1 MSTEIFSHINWLAV
15 LVATLA
21 YFMLGALWYSK
32 ALFGKSWATMVK
44 LDVSDPN
51 LKKGM
56 GKMMMI
62 SFLLMAITCI
72 GLALLIVKV
81 NFGDDYMY
89 GIKIGLMTG
98 VCYAS
103 AAVSINYVYEN
114 KPTMLYVINNGYHVL
129 GHVIAATILIM
140 WR

>member
-1 MSTEIFSHINWLAV
+1 
-15 LVATLA
+15 
-21 YFMLGALWYSK
+21 ML
-32 ALFGKSWATMVK
+32 K
-44 LDVSDPN
+44 LDVNDPAH
-51 LKKGM
+51 KQGM
-56 GKMMMI
+56 GKMMAG

-81 NFGDDYMY
+81 NFADDYMY

-103 AAVSINYVYEN
+103 TAVSINYVYEK
-114 KPTMLYVINNGYHVL
+114 KPLGLFLINNGYHVI
-129 GHVIAATILIM
+129 GHIIAATILIM